1 MNNYTDFFIF
11 IGFVILL
18 RIIELLVS
26 KKNETWLRQNGAVEY
41 GQKHYPF
48 IVALHSVFI
57 ASMIVEFLARGGTN
71 LSIWFLVIFV
81 LLILFKTW
89 TISSL
94 GKYWNTKILRIPDST
109 FIKKGPYK
117 YFRHPNYFIVIC
129 EIAVIPMVFG
139 LYYTA
144 ILFTVLNGVML
155 WVRIKAEEKVW
166 EVKK

>member
-1 MNNYTDFFIF
+1 MNNYTWFFIF
-11 IGFVILL
+11 IGFVVLV
-18 RIIELLVS
+18 RVIELLVS
-26 KKNETWLRQNGAVEY
+26 RRNETWLRQQGAIEY
-41 GQKHYPF
+41 GQKHYPY
-48 IVALHSVFI
+48 IVALHSLFI
-57 ASMIVEFLARGGTN
+57 ASMIVEFFAKGGTN
-71 LSIWFLVIFV
+71 FSLLFLIFFI

-94 GKYWNTKILRIPDST
+94 GKYWNTKILRVPKSI

-144 ILFTVLNGVML
+144 ILFTVLNGIML
-155 WVRIKAEEKVW
+155 SVRIKVEEKVW
-166 EVKK
+166 R